1 MVYNRFTP
9 KMTEADMESEEKK
22 VNQRGRKAVPAQYRR
37 KRPVKKLIIGM
48 VIALCAVLAVV
59 IGLLVWKNRGTN
71 DSGPATPPPPD
82 KVIHVVAGGNVNITD
97 ETVAAGQTSGGYDY
111 GAVFKDVLPVLAS
124 GDVTILN
131 FEGIL
136 SGSNYG
142 TETKSAPP
150 ELLTALKNAGVDIL
164 QTANSYSVFDGHLGL
179 VSTIQ
184 GIQNAG
190 MTPLGTY
197 ESKSAFEQS
206 GGYIIWEI
214 KGIKVAMMAFTKGM
228 VGSMGIPEV
237 SKGCFGLLYKDYDS
251 TYQKVDTEGIT
262 QIVRNAAAHDPD
274 VMIALVH
281 WGSEE
286 SDQFSKSQ
294 KKICNLL
301 QEEGVDA
308 IIGTHPHYVQKMEHD
323 PATGKFVAWSLGDF
337 YGDMIGTHYS
347 VLLDLEITQDGATGE
362 TKVTGFDY
370 VPIYLEENED
380 GTMRILRMEE
390 AVLGYENQY
399 LDRVSEQTYNAM
411 KTALERLKSRI
422 GAK

>member
-1 MVYNRFTP
+1 M
-9 KMTEADMESEEKK
+9 DSEEKK
-22 VNQRGRKAVPAQYRR
+22 VNRRGRRAVPAQYRR

-48 VIALCAVLAVV
+48 AIILCAVLAVV
-59 IGLLVWKNRGTN
+59 IGLLFWLDRDAN
-71 DSGPATPPPPD
+71 DSAQEAPAPPD
-82 KVIHVVAGGNVNITD
+82 KVIHVVAGGNINITD
-97 ETVAAGQTSGGYDY
+97 KSVAAGQTSGGYDY
-111 GAVFKDVLPVLAS
+111 EAVFKDVLPVLAS
-124 GDVTILN
+124 GDVTMLN

-136 SGSNYG
+136 GGSSYG
-142 TETKSAPP
+142 TQTKSAPA

-164 QTANSYSVFDGHLGL
+164 QTANSYSVYDGLRGL
-179 VSTIQ
+179 NATLQ

-197 ESKSAFEQS
+197 ASKSDFEQS

-228 VGSMGIPEV
+228 VEGMGIPDA
-237 SKGCFGLLYKDYDS
+237 SKNCVNLLYEDYDS
-251 TYQKVDTEGIT
+251 TYQKVDTDGIT
-262 QIVRNAAAHDPD
+262 QVVRNAAAHDPD

-286 SDQFSKSQ
+286 SDQVSKSQ
-294 KKICNLL
+294 KKICTLL

-323 PATGKFVAWSLGDF
+323 PGTGNFVAWSLGDF

-347 VLLDLEITQDGATGE
+347 VLLDLEITQDGVTGE
-362 TKVTGFDY
+362 AKVTGFDY

-380 GTMRILRMEE
+380 GTMRVLRMEE

-399 LDRVSEQTYNAM
+399 LDRVSEETYKAM
-411 KTALERLKSRI
+411 KTALERIKSRV
-422 GAK
+422 GVK

>member
-1 MVYNRFTP
+1 M
-9 KMTEADMESEEKK
+9 DSEEKK
-22 VNQRGRKAVPAQYRR
+22 VNRRGRRAVPAQYRR
-37 KRPVKKLIIGM
+37 KRPVKKLIVGM
-48 VIALCAVLAVV
+48 AIILCAVLAVV
-59 IGLLVWKNRGTN
+59 IGLLFWLDRDAN
-71 DSGPATPPPPD
+71 DSAQEAPASPD
-82 KVIHVVAGGNVNITD
+82 KVIHVVAGGNINITD
-97 ETVAAGQTSGGYDY
+97 KSVEAGQTSGGYDY
-111 GAVFKDVLPVLAS
+111 EAVFKDVLPVLAS
-124 GDVTILN
+124 GDVTMLN

-136 SGSNYG
+136 GGSSYG
-142 TETKSAPP
+142 TQTKSAPA

-164 QTANSYSVFDGHLGL
+164 QTANSYSVYDGLRGL
-179 VSTIQ
+179 NATLQ

-197 ESKSAFEQS
+197 ASKSDFEQS

-228 VGSMGIPEV
+228 VEGMGIPDA
-237 SKGCFGLLYKDYDS
+237 SKNCVNLLYEDYDS
-251 TYQKVDTEGIT
+251 TYQKVDTDGIT
-262 QIVRNAAAHDPD
+262 QVVRNAAAHDPD

-286 SDQFSKSQ
+286 SDQVSKSQ
-294 KKICNLL
+294 KKICTLL

-323 PATGKFVAWSLGDF
+323 PGTGNFVAWSLGDF

-347 VLLDLEITQDGATGE
+347 VLLDLEITQDGVTGE
-362 TKVTGFDY
+362 AKVTGFDY

-380 GTMRILRMEE
+380 GTMRVLRMEE

-399 LDRVSEQTYNAM
+399 LDRVSEETYKAM
-411 KTALERLKSRI
+411 KTALERIKSRV
-422 GAK
+422 GVK